1 MFDTKNNHLLHKNAI
16 KLVLQNLPGSVDMD
30 AVVGYYTPY
39 SVEWKNIKIL
49 VKVAKPSRKSSQKR
63 AKWFYTLREK
73 DHQVTDYF
81 ILFALVDNEV
91 GAVYVLPRA
100 FVPAVCI
107 TITKLDGNVRYDYFK
122 TDLDKLAEK
131 IESVQANLPKLIR
144 IYRKAKGLKSG
155 E

>member
-1 MFDTKNNHLLHKNAI
+1 MKTINKGA
-16 KLVLQNLPGSVDMD
+16 
-30 AVVGYYTPY
+30 AVSACTETTTRKASFLYAEPVYPFTQ
-39 SVEWKNIKIL
+39 
-49 VKVAKPSRKSSQKR
+49 RKSSQKR

-131 IESVQANLPKLIR
+131 IENVQANLPNLIR